1 MKLTIKEITKACNG
15 KFIGDDDTLE
25 VTSYSKDT
33 RTIKNGDCYV
43 AIKGETFDGNDFLD
57 KARDLGAS
65 CAIASKVVDNLPT
78 ILVDDTILAIQ
89 KLATYVR
96 DKSNAFVI
104 GITGS
109 AGKTSTKD
117 MIASVLSEKYKVL
130 KTPGNLNGQIGLPLN
145 ILMYQDEPVWVL
157 EMGMNN
163 FGELD
168 KLSHIAKPNVAVI
181 TNIGTAHIGIL
192 GSRKNILKA
201 KLEILNGMD
210 ADGTLILNGD
220 NDLLKT
226 VKDKR
231 NIVTFGLDDNNTF
244 VAKNIKTSLE
254 NTTFTC
260 NGEEYKVL
268 VPGEVFIYNA
278 LASISVGKRLGLTS
292 EEIKRGLEKF
302 TMSGNRMKKTIVKD
316 YTLFNDT
323 YNANPDSVKSVL
335 KTIASYEGRK
345 VAVLGDMLE
354 LGEYEKELHENVGEY
369 LNGKVDVLVTVGTLS
384 KYMDDRFKGEKYHFS
399 SVDEAKEE
407 IKSILKPKDLVLFK
421 ASHSINLDKLVDF
434 LTNNL

>member
-33 RTIKNGDCYV
+33 RTIKKGDCYV

-192 GSRKNILKA
+192 GSRENILKA

-231 NIVTFGLDDNNTF
+231 NIVTFGLDNNNTF

-316 YTLFNDT
+316 YTLLNDT

>member
-1 MKLTIKEITKACNG
+1 MKLTIKEIIKACNG

-33 RTIKNGDCYV
+33 RTIKKGDCYV

-192 GSRKNILKA
+192 GSRENILKA

-231 NIVTFGLDDNNTF
+231 NIVTFGLDNNNTF

-316 YTLFNDT
+316 YTLLNDT
-323 YNANPDSVKSVL
+323 YNANPDSVNSVL
-335 KTIASYEGRK
+335 KTIASYEGRN

>member
-1 MKLTIKEITKACNG
+1 MKLTIKEIIKACNG

-33 RTIKNGDCYV
+33 RTIKKGDCYV

-192 GSRKNILKA
+192 GSRENILKA

-231 NIVTFGLDDNNTF
+231 NIVTFGLDNNNTF

-316 YTLFNDT
+316 YTLLNDT

>member
-15 KFIGDDDTLE
+15 KFIGDDDTLKI
-25 VTSYSKDT
+25 TSYSKDT

-145 ILMYQDEPVWVL
+145 ILTYEDEPVWVL

-168 KLSHIAKPNVAVI
+168 KLSRIAKPNVAVI

-192 GSRKNILKA
+192 GSRENILKA
-201 KLEILNGMD
+201 KLEIVNGMD

-254 NTTFTC
+254 NTIFTC

-278 LASISVGKRLGLTS
+278 LASISVGKGLGLTS

-316 YTLFNDT
+316 YTLLNDT

-407 IKSILKPKDLVLFK
+407 IKKLLKPKDLVLFK
-421 ASHSINLDKLVDF
+421 ASHSMNLDKLVDF

>member
-1 MKLTIKEITKACNG
+1 MKLTIKEITKVCNG
-15 KFIGDDDTLE
+15 KFIGNDNTLE
-25 VTSYSKDT
+25 ITSYSKDT
-33 RTIKNGDCYV
+33 RTIKKGDCYV

-192 GSRKNILKA
+192 GSRENILKA

-231 NIVTFGLDDNNTF
+231 NIVTFGLDNNNTF

-316 YTLFNDT
+316 YTLLNDT

>member
-15 KFIGDDDTLE
+15 KFIGDDDALE

-33 RTIKNGDCYV
+33 RTIKKGDCYV

-192 GSRKNILKA
+192 GSRENILKA

-316 YTLFNDT
+316 YTLLNDT

-407 IKSILKPKDLVLFK
+407 IKNILKPKDLVLFK

>member
-1 MKLTIKEITKACNG
+1 MKLTIKEIIKACNG

-33 RTIKNGDCYV
+33 RTIKKGDCYV

-192 GSRKNILKA
+192 GSRENILKA

-316 YTLFNDT
+316 YTLLNDT

-384 KYMDDRFKGEKYHFS
+384 KYMEDRFKGEKYHFS

>member
-25 VTSYSKDT
+25 ITSYSKDT
-33 RTIKNGDCYV
+33 RTIKKGDCYV

-65 CAIASKVVDNLPT
+65 CAIANKVVDNLPT

-145 ILMYQDEPVWVL
+145 ILTYEDEPVWVL

-168 KLSHIAKPNVAVI
+168 KLSRIAKPNAAVI

-192 GSRKNILKA
+192 GSRENILKA
-201 KLEILNGMD
+201 KLEIVNGMNEE
-210 ADGTLILNGD
+210 GTLILNGD

-231 NIVTFGLDDNNTF
+231 NIITFGMDSNNNLQ
-244 VAKNIKTSLE
+244 ASNILVNKDS
-254 NTTFTC
+254 TTFSCSNITY
-260 NGEEYKVL
+260 NVP
-268 VPGEVFIYNA
+268 VPGEVFVYNA
-278 LASISVGKRLGLTS
+278 LASIAAGKLLNLS
-292 EEIKRGLEKF
+292 NEEIKRGIETFK
-302 TMSGNRMKKTIVKD
+302 MSGNRMNLTKTKY
-316 YTLFNDT
+316 YTILNDT

-335 KTIASYEGRK
+335 KTISSYQERK
-345 VAVLGDMLE
+345 VAILGDMLE
-354 LGEYEKELHENVGEY
+354 LGTYEKELHESVGEY
-369 LNGKVDVLVTVGTLS
+369 LNGKIDVLITIGSLS
-384 KYMDDRFKGEKYHFS
+384 KHINDKFNGEKYHF
-399 SVDEAKEE
+399 DNIEE
-407 IKSILKPKDLVLFK
+407 VEKQITSILKPNDYVVLK
-421 ASHSINLDKLVDF
+421 ASHSMRLEELANY
-434 LTNNL
+434 LTSIK

>member
-33 RTIKNGDCYV
+33 RTIKKGDCYV

-130 KTPGNLNGQIGLPLN
+130 KKPGNLNGQIGLPLN

-192 GSRKNILKA
+192 GSRENILKA

-316 YTLFNDT
+316 YTLLNDT

-407 IKSILKPKDLVLFK
+407 IKNILKPKDLVLFK

>member
-33 RTIKNGDCYV
+33 RTIKKGDCYV

-192 GSRKNILKA
+192 GSRENILKA

-316 YTLFNDT
+316 YTLLNDT

>member
-192 GSRKNILKA
+192 GSRDNILKA

-231 NIVTFGLDDNNTF
+231 NIVTFGLDNNNTF

-316 YTLFNDT
+316 YTLLNDT

>member
-33 RTIKNGDCYV
+33 RTIKKGDCYV

-89 KLATYVR
+89 RLATYVR

-192 GSRKNILKA
+192 GSRENILKA

-316 YTLFNDT
+316 YTLLNDT

-384 KYMDDRFKGEKYHFS
+384 KYMEDRFKGEKYHFS

-407 IKSILKPKDLVLFK
+407 IKSILKSKDLVLFK

>member
-192 GSRKNILKA
+192 GSRENILKA

-231 NIVTFGLDDNNTF
+231 NIVTFGLDNNNTF

-316 YTLFNDT
+316 YTLLNDT

>member
-15 KFIGDDDTLE
+15 KFIGNDDTLE
-25 VTSYSKDT
+25 ITSYSKDT
-33 RTIKNGDCYV
+33 RTIKKGDCYV

-192 GSRKNILKA
+192 GSRENILKA

-231 NIVTFGLDDNNTF
+231 NIVTFGLDNNNTF

-316 YTLFNDT
+316 YTLLNDT

>member
-15 KFIGDDDTLE
+15 KFIGNDDTLE
-25 VTSYSKDT
+25 IISYSKDT
-33 RTIKNGDCYV
+33 RTIKKGDCYV

-130 KTPGNLNGQIGLPLN
+130 KTPGNLNGQIGLPLT
-145 ILMYQDEPVWVL
+145 ILAYQDEPVWVL
-157 EMGMNN
+157 EMGMNT

-168 KLSHIAKPNVAVI
+168 RLSHIAKPNVAVI

-192 GSRKNILKA
+192 GSRENILKA
-201 KLEILNGMD
+201 KLEISNGMD
-210 ADGTLILNGD
+210 EDGTLIINGD

-226 VKDKR
+226 VMDK
-231 NIVTFGLDDNNTF
+231 
-244 VAKNIKTSLE
+244 KNILRFSIDETSSYQASNIKSDE
-254 NTTFTC
+254 SSSTFTL
-260 NGEEYKVL
+260 NGSTFKVP

-278 LASISVGKRLGLTS
+278 LASIAVGELLDLS
-292 EEIKRGLEKF
+292 LEQIKSGIENF
-302 TMSGNRMKKTIVKD
+302 SMSGNRMKKIVTDKYTII
-316 YTLFNDT
+316 NDT
-323 YNANPDSVKSVL
+323 YNANPDSMKSII
-335 KTIASYEGRK
+335 KTLENFKTRR
-345 VAVLGDMLE
+345 VAILGDMLE
-354 LGEYEKELHENVGEY
+354 LGSYEKILHESVGEY
-369 LNGKVDVLVTVGTLS
+369 LNGKVDVLVTVGSLS
-384 KYMDDRFKGEKYHFS
+384 KYIYDKFNGVKYHFENLEQAYAH
-399 SVDEAKEE
+399 VKN
-407 IKSILKPKDLVLFK
+407 ILKPGDTIVLK
-421 ASHSINLDKLVDF
+421 ASHSVELDKLLDVIEK
-434 LTNNL
+434 